1 MPVSMPIAAL
11 TTIGIVLA
19 VLGLLV
25 GGGIQLVIIGLIAI
39 AVAGL
44 LQVLAIRRS

>member
-1 MPVSMPIAAL
+1 MTVSMPIAAL